1 MKKLPEYFAI
11 KRNAEDPRWD
21 EYIKYLNKR
30 FGVSLGGTSQ
40 SYPYYGYGGSDD
52 YMSMYHTIPSGFSK
66 HVTVLTLDEFFDIIE
81 PKTLPTYWVIC
92 PTNETESTSVLA
104 WFNANGERKYIPGD
118 EQNYYWHF
126 PAYEPTNHCL
136 RWRIFDSTYTE
147 ITFAEFQEHVLKETH
162 IKTQPMTKTY
172 QVKKAELEQIH
183 HVACGDWKTRI
194 AELTL
199 RNPFGELVELTQT
212 EVDEMFDAA
221 TSSQL
226 PVLYKIFGER
236 EKIDFDRIKMGSKV
250 MIQYTGQHCTGIDA
264 IDLKEPVDV
273 VFYKTPHLIDRYNK
287 FSLNSSH
294 SSYCTFHQN
303 GKFILFSS
311 DSNIDYITKVVKY

>member
-11 KRNAEDPRWD
+11 KRNAEDPRWN

-30 FGVSLGGTSQ
+30 FGVSLDGTAQ
-40 SYPYYGYGGSDD
+40 SYPYYGYSGSNHH
-52 YMSMYHTIPSGFSK
+52 MSMYEVNPSHFLNP
-66 HVTVLTLDEFFDIIE
+66 VTVLTLDEFFDITDGFVFPEKWCIKDGLNSE
-81 PKTLPTYWVIC
+81 VTKYFNENGTSHYTGT
-92 PTNETESTSVLA
+92 TNQI
-104 WFNANGERKYIPGD
+104 FHY
-118 EQNYYWHF
+118 
-126 PAYEPTNHCL
+126 PAYNGICL
-136 RWRIFDSTYTE
+136 HSSKLAGYTE
-147 ITFAEFQEHVLKETH
+147 ISIEQFKKYVLKQDTM
-162 IKTQPMTKTY
+162 KNTT
-172 QVKKAELEQIH
+172 VKKSELEQIH
-183 HVACGDWKTRI
+183 NVACSTWKSKI

-199 RNPFGELVELTQT
+199 RNPFGELIELTQT

-221 TSSQL
+221 TASQL

-236 EKIDFDRIKMGSKV
+236 EKIDFDKIKMGSKV

-273 VFYKTPHLIDRYNK
+273 VFYKTPHLIDGFNK

-303 GKFILFSS
+303 GKFVLFSS
-311 DSNIDYITKVVKY
+311 DSNVDYITKVVEY